1 MTIRQ
6 QGAPA
11 TSMTAAEIQ
20 RQYATALR
28 TIATCAV
35 SSTGRIEFNIQRILR
50 SPNTFLGMHW
60 REKNRERKAW
70 QVTFT
75 NAIVDALGVPAAQ
88 ALLGPDSG
96 LHGAKGGCQAKRRL
110 EVIRCAPSRRNF
122 VRDDDNL
129 TFALKPVLDALKHC
143 GLLKDDRREWLER
156 PTVTQDL
163 SADKT
168 FWTRIVIDAA
178 SGAQA

>member
-1 MTIRQ
+1 MSDAHT
-6 QGAPA
+6 
-11 TSMTAAEIQ
+11 MTAAEFQ
-20 RQYATALR
+20 RRCATALR
-28 TIATCAV
+28 TVATCSI
-35 SSTGRIEFNIQRILR
+35 SSSGRIEFNIRRILR

-75 NAIVDALGVPAAQ
+75 NAVVDTIGLPAAQ

-96 LHGAKGGCQAKRRL
+96 LHGATGGCQTRRRVH
-110 EVIRCAPSRRNF
+110 VIRFAPSRRNF

-156 PTVTQDL
+156 PPVIQDL

-168 FWTRIVIDAA
+168 FWTWIAIDTA
-178 SGAQA
+178 GTE

>member
-1 MTIRQ
+1 MMP
-6 QGAPA
+6 GARVQP
-11 TSMTAAEIQ
+11 SMTAAEFQ

-28 TIATCAV
+28 TITTCAV
-35 SSTGRIEFNIQRILR
+35 SSTGRIEFHIQRILR

-70 QVTFT
+70 QLTFT
-75 NAIVDALGVPAAQ
+75 NAIVDTLGVPAAQ
-88 ALLGPDSG
+88 GLLGPKSG
-96 LHGAKGGCQAKRRL
+96 LHGATGGCQARRAID
-110 EVIRCAPSRRNF
+110 VIRFAPSRRNF

-129 TFALKPVLDALKHC
+129 TFALKPLLDALKHC
-143 GLLKDDRREWLER
+143 GLLRDDRREWLQR

-168 FWTRIVIDAA
+168 FWTWIAIDAA
-178 SGAQA
+178 EAAR